1 MCFVGGVGATA
12 RIAPTQ
18 KSRSA
23 YKRVVEDADP
33 YAENK
38 KCGGAGR
45 CRHRPLRKT
54 RAALGVG
61 VLMLTGPLH
70 ESGDQ
75 QEKEA
80 CGLED
85 VAQDGGVDE
94 QKGCLL
100 YTSRCV

>member
-1 MCFVGGVGATA
+1 MLRGGGVGTTA
-12 RIAPTQ
+12 RVALTQ

-33 YAENK
+33 YE
-38 KCGGAGR
+38 
-45 CRHRPLRKT
+45 KT

-75 QEKEA
+75 QENEA
-80 CGLED
+80 CSLED
-85 VAQDGGVDE
+85 KAQDGGVDE
-94 QKGCLL
+94 QKGGADDDKA
-100 YTSRCV
+100 

>member
-1 MCFVGGVGATA
+1 MRRGGAEPLPYGQVD
-12 RIAPTQ
+12 
-18 KSRSA
+18 SA
-23 YKRVVEDADP
+23 AGDRKGRP
-33 YAENK
+33 YAEIK
-38 KCGGAGR
+38 KCIQAGR
-45 CRHRPLRKT
+45 RGRRPLRKT

-85 VAQDGGVDE
+85 KAQDGGVDE
-94 QKGCLL
+94 QKGGADDDKA
-100 YTSRCV
+100 